1 MNKYE
6 TDKSYLA
13 KWAAN
18 ELSKEEL
25 AEFMQTDAYKDFNR
39 INIIAQQFK
48 GPKIDKKA
56 ALVKTKT
63 KIKKGKTVKLNRNFW
78 YSIAASIA
86 LLLGGYFGLYSTKN
100 YTTPIGEQ
108 LAIILPD
115 GSEVQLN
122 ANSSLSHKRFFWNNK
137 RQLNLDGEA
146 YFEVKKGS
154 DFKVITNYGN
164 VTVLGTKFNV
174 KSRKHI
180 FELNCFE
187 GKVKF
192 EQKNTTNKKILNAND
207 KIIIEKEII
216 SELKTQF
223 NKPNWIKG
231 ISLFKDRPLQDILN
245 ELSSIYNISFKT
257 KNIDTSQRFSGSFIH
272 NNLENALKTTLTP
285 MGIVYTLSED
295 KTIVSLQ

>member
-48 GPKIDKKA
+48 GPEIDKKA

-63 KIKKGKTVKLNRNFW
+63 KIKKGKIVKLNRNFW

-245 ELSSIYNISFKT
+245 ELSSMYNISFKT
-257 KNIDTSQRFSGSFIH
+257 ENIDTSQRFSGSFIH